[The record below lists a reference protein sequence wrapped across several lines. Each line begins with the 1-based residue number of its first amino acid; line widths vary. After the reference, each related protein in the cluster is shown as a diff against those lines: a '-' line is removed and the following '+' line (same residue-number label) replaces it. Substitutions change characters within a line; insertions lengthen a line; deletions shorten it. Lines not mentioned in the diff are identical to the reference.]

1 MEADGSIK
9 ESHIPQEKPLE
20 KQMEAD
26 GSIKESH
33 NIPQEKPLEKQMEA
47 DGSIKE
53 SEIQQENQR
62 EVSPSLLYDAQPWG
76 RPGFPSHPP
85 TPEAPNMDEARWV
98 N

>member
-9 ESHIPQEKPLE
+9 ESHIPPQEKPLE

-33 NIPQEKPLEKQMEA
+33 IPQEEPLEKQMEA